1 MKSETGSCVERTS
14 EAPDWVDVTDEP
26 NHKEIFRNEQI
37 RVYVAVIPP
46 GEETLYHRHDKD
58 TLYLV
63 LQGGKNASCTLPR
76 SKSTKYVFPKSVDL
90 KRKVTW
96 GLTRLLFGWTYL
108 PRSTYFFMH
117 NSGNPVVHKVR
128 ASEDNP
134 RAMELMG
141 IEFLGPPGVDVSG
154 SAGTDSLT
162 ADYEDDGLRVFRVGL
177 PSDLRRV
184 KGPVC
189 FTGLVIL
196 MKGALRMEA
205 SSPDGP
211 GCVRHDL
218 EGGYFLWNDGKSRFA
233 FATEGRTESELL
245 LVAMK

>member
-1 MKSETGSCVERTS
+1 MKTPDG
-14 EAPDWVDVTDEP
+14 PDWVDVSEEP
-26 NHKEIFRNEQI
+26 NHKELFKNEHI

-46 GEETLYHRHDKD
+46 GEETLYHRHDRN

-63 LQGGKNASCTLPR
+63 LRGGKNASSALPG
-76 SKSTKYVFPKSVDL
+76 SGSTPYLFPKSIPL
-90 KRKVTW
+90 KRKLRW
-96 GLTRLLFGWTYL
+96 ALTRLVFGWTYL
-108 PRSTYFFMH
+108 PESVYFLM
-117 NSGNPVVHKVR
+117 NNRGNPIVHKVR
-128 ASEDNP
+128 ASGDNP

-154 SAGTDSLT
+154 SVGTDSLKT
-162 ADYEDDGLRVFRVGL
+162 DYEDDGLRVFRVRL
-177 PSDLRRV
+177 PSDLRRI

-196 MKGALRMEA
+196 MKGALGIEA
-205 SSPDGP
+205 SSSGGS

-218 EGGYFLWNDGKSRFA
+218 EAGHFLWNDGKSRFV
-233 FATEGRTESELL
+233 FATEGRTETELL